1 MNAEGQLRNK
11 VEQLESEVQ
20 ALRLA
25 QRRLLEYV
33 MSARNIAFAK
43 RETQQI
49 ALMLDRIWGEPL
61 DELTSGKKFINEEEE
76 DGDEL

>member
-1 MNAEGQLRNK
+1 MTVEGQLRNK

-33 MSARNIAFAK
+33 MAARNIAFAK

-61 DELTSGKKFINEEEE
+61 DELTSGQKITNDEEE
-76 DGDEL
+76 GNEL